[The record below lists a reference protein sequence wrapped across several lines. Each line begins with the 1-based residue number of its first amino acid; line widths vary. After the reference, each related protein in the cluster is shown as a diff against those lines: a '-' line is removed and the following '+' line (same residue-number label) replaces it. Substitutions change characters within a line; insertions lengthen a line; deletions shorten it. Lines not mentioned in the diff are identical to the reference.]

1 MRYFIT
7 GGAGFIGSSVCARLL
22 GANQDDSVTV
32 FDNLS
37 FGRESYI
44 APHYPNP
51 RFRFVKG
58 DLLNPEEIRAAIQGH
73 DFVFHFAAN
82 ADISKAMTQTDLDV
96 KLTIVATYNLLE
108 AMRLAGVGKIV
119 YSSGS
124 GVYGDVGTT
133 ETAEDF
139 GPLLPISLYGASKL
153 GAEGL
158 ISAFSH
164 MFDMQAWIFRFAN
177 VIGGR
182 QTHGVILDF
191 INKLKADPTRLEI
204 LGNGKQSKSYIHV
217 TDIMDAIFFVVECGS
232 ERVNL
237 FNIAT
242 VDYITVREI
251 AERVM
256 AEMRLSGVKLSFSA
270 SDRGWKGDV
279 PVVRFDLDKIHSLGW
294 KAKHSSREAVDRTIR
309 EILESRL

>member
-22 GANQDDSVTV
+22 AANSQDSVTV

-37 FGRESYI
+37 SGKESYI
-44 APHYPNP
+44 ERHYVNP
-51 RFRFVKG
+51 QFRFVKG
-58 DLLNPEEIRAAIQGH
+58 DLLNSDELNSSIKGH

-82 ADISKAMTQTDLDV
+82 ADIAKSMTNTDLDV

-108 AMRLAGVGKIV
+108 AMRLGGVRKIV

-124 GVYGDVGTT
+124 GIYGDVGIT

-182 QTHGVILDF
+182 QTHGVISDF
-191 INKLKADPTRLEI
+191 IQKLKANSTTLDV
-204 LGNGKQSKSYIHV
+204 LGNGTQSKAYIHV
-217 TDIMDAIFFVVECGS
+217 TDIMNAIFFVVERAKD
-232 ERVNL
+232 RVNL
-237 FNIAT
+237 FNVAT
-242 VDYITVREI
+242 DDYITVREI
-251 AERVM
+251 AERVVAAM
-256 AEMRLSGVKLSFSA
+256 SLQGVKMNYSA

-279 PVVRFDLDKIHSLGW
+279 PVVRFNLDKIHTLGW
-294 KAKHSSREAVDRTIR
+294 RAKHSSQQAVDRTIR
-309 EILESRL
+309 ELLEISG